1 MYKKMEADQKM
12 LCTVILG
19 KNKEPDMEEALNTVQ
34 FLKKYTYS
42 WKKIVMLWTTF
53 NIELI

>member
-42 WKKIVMLWTTF
+42 WKKIVMFWTTF